1 MNLTLPSKKD
11 IEAIKAGDAEK
22 TNAFFLQSI
31 DSIRLCACGFYTKYW
46 KKAFYTRSDIDELVN
61 EAYLHLH
68 EMDYDSI
75 GHFVVSLRDVFFFFQ
90 FGGKTLYYRYYTAGK
105 QLCESLDKPA
115 KVDARTGDHEEGV
128 ARVDLLEAREQVPY
142 TKIEKT
148 YAILQKIVEGFLTE
162 KEYEIFRYR
171 LLTGYTAEEI
181 AKELGKTKG
190 AVLSQMCTMRKSL
203 IIHYTEILALL
214 SENGITQ
221 ADYYIDRA
229 ITPPEYES
237 VKEFYERRRARG
249 RERERRLLRESG
261 GRERKNEKQRAYRAR
276 KKQAESPQHGQK
288 NKKGKRS
295 DKDNGKRKER
305 H

>member
-11 IEAIKAGDAEK
+11 IQAIKAGDAEK

-61 EAYLHLH
+61 EAYLHLQ
-68 EMDYDSI
+68 ELDYDSI

-105 QLCESLDKPA
+105 QLCESLDKPV

-190 AVLSQMCTMRKSL
+190 SVLSQMCTMRKSL
-203 IIHYTEILALL
+203 ILHYTEILALL

-237 VKEFYERRRARG
+237 VKEFYEKRRTRV
-249 RERERRLLRESG
+249 
-261 GRERKNEKQRAYRAR
+261 RERKRAYCAR
-276 KKQAESPQHGQK
+276 KK
-288 NKKGKRS
+288 KG
-295 DKDNGKRKER
+295 
-305 H
+305 